1 MASDQ
6 LTFAYAAVVSPILHP
21 PKQTSPSTEQQTN
34 PKMKHLILLLTT
46 LATAAQA
53 GLFFGSSPDIAPF
66 DDDDVPG
73 DNPLQHCADPEG
85 DILEL
90 EEVDLDPNP
99 PKPGKKLTI
108 TATGHLNQKVEK
120 GAKIHLQVKYGLI
133 TIIKQTAD
141 LCDTIKNVDLKC
153 PLDEGDVEIEKDVD
167 LPKQIPP
174 GKYNVIADVYTKDEE
189 KVTCL
194 TATVEFKRGG
204 GGDDDDDDD
213 KKYHEDM

>member
-1 MASDQ
+1 
-6 LTFAYAAVVSPILHP
+6 
-21 PKQTSPSTEQQTN
+21 
-34 PKMKHLILLLTT
+34 MKYLILLLTS

-53 GLFFGSSPDIAPF
+53 GLNLFGNSPDIAPF
-66 DDDDVPG
+66 EDKLDVPG
-73 DNPLQHCADPEG
+73 DNPLQHCQDPED
-85 DILEL
+85 DILDL

-99 PKPGKKLTI
+99 PAPGKKLTI

-189 KVTCL
+189 KITCL

-213 KKYHEDM
+213 DGDKKYHEDM

>member
-1 MASDQ
+1 
-6 LTFAYAAVVSPILHP
+6 
-21 PKQTSPSTEQQTN
+21 
-34 PKMKHLILLLTT
+34 MKLLLLLT
-46 LATAAQA
+46 AAIASVQA
-53 GLFFGSSPDIAPF
+53 GVFWGSSPEIAPF
-66 DDDDVPG
+66 EDKLDVPG
-73 DNPLQHCADPEG
+73 DNPLQHCQDPEG

-99 PKPGKKLTI
+99 PSPGKTLTI
-108 TATGHLNQKVEK
+108 TATGKLNQKVEK

-153 PLDEGDVEIEKDVD
+153 PLDKGDIEIEKDVD

-174 GKYNVIADVYTKDEE
+174 GKYNVIADVYTKDED
-189 KVTCL
+189 KITCL
-194 TATVEFKRGG
+194 TASVEFKKGK

-213 KKYHEDM
+213 KKNKPKEDM